1 MDEPGPSSSSSFGY
15 DATSREAMYKNRG
28 MTSDV
33 MRKRREEACAEI
45 RKARRLDDLNK
56 RRQIDLAPPEIIE
69 DPDYE
74 PESNAQ
80 SCSAWSQVITMA
92 DHEQPCTAM
101 DERIIAKL
109 YGECTREIEESLDFY
124 RRRFRTSNASDV
136 ADEIVALNIIPRIVE
151 LLHTGPSLN
160 IRRTATHVI
169 GAIVSICSTHTEA
182 IVKSGVVPYLIDLI
196 GNPDRELREL
206 TLFALGNIAAE
217 CCEYRDL
224 CIEYGMAQKMTM
236 IPDGMTLM
244 EARCAVWAASNLCR
258 GKEPPVDLEK
268 ISVLL
273 PLFNEALYSND
284 TLIIS
289 DACRAFGRLLDAIPE
304 SSYKYILKPSTV
316 ECLVEHMGNPNS
328 KISLAALLAVGN
340 IVSGDDEQTQN
351 VVCCTN
357 ALNNIHRL
365 LLDGDQKTKREVCW
379 VLSNIA
385 AGTSSQIQTIFD
397 AGIIPS
403 LIQIL
408 KTETF
413 QIRSEACWVIANA
426 VTGGSKEHI
435 TRIVNEGALTPLSD
449 MLTVMDCSVVVVVLK
464 TLAGILECGESYKV
478 NGKNPYSAMLEELNV
493 IDKLEFL
500 MLSTNTEIFF
510 KACAIMEKYY
520 LCDDDEQDEA
530 ASKRNSDAIDSVVT
544 FEIKDFIEITISQL
558 MEKKKSFCEFSY
570 KLVILD
576 PRRYRGMTHIN
587 NIMLA
592 IHNIKR

>member
-124 RRRFRTSNASDV
+124 RRRFRTSNFSAAYFLNGNASDV

-365 LLDGDQKTKREVCW
+365 LLDGDQKRSVKY
-379 VLSNIA
+379 
-385 AGTSSQIQTIFD
+385 AGYYR
-397 AGIIPS
+397 
-403 LIQIL
+403 IL
-408 KTETF
+408 LL
-413 QIRSEACWVIANA
+413 ACWVIANA

-464 TLAGILECGESYKV
+464 TLAGILECGESYKGGNV
-478 NGKNPYSAMLEELNV
+478 DDTFVNYIGNMGFLGKCSSDINGKNPYSAMLEELNV

-530 ASKRNSDAIDSVVT
+530 ASKRNSDAIDSVGKAINH
-544 FEIKDFIEITISQL
+544 FN
-558 MEKKKSFCEFSY
+558 FS
-570 KLVILD
+570 
-576 PRRYRGMTHIN
+576 
-587 NIMLA
+587 
-592 IHNIKR
+592 

>member
-1 MDEPGPSSSSSFGY
+1 MSKQKDIL
-15 DATSREAMYKNRG
+15 G
-28 MTSDV
+28 MTSDA
-33 MRKRREEACAEI
+33 MRKRREEVCAEI
-45 RKARRLDDLNK
+45 RKARRFDDLNK
-56 RRQIDLAPPEIIE
+56 RRQIDLAPPEIVE
-69 DPDYE
+69 
-74 PESNAQ
+74 ESEF
-80 SCSAWSQVITMA
+80 V
-92 DHEQPCTAM
+92 CTTM

-109 YGECTREIEESLDFY
+109 YGECPEDIEQSLDFY
-124 RRRFRTSNASDV
+124 RRRFRASNASNV
-136 ADEIVALNIIPRIVE
+136 ADEIVALNLIPRIVE
-151 LLHTGPSLN
+151 LLQAGPTLN
-160 IRRTATHVI
+160 MRRTATHIV

-182 IVKSGVVPYLIDLI
+182 IVKSGVVPCLVDLI

-224 CIEYGMAQKMTM
+224 CIKYGMAQRMAM

-258 GKEPPVDLEK
+258 GKKPPVDLEK
-268 ISVLL
+268 ISINFRYKFMSLVMREFLISVLL

-289 DACRAFGRLLDAIPE
+289 DACRAFGRLLDATPE
-304 SSYKYILKPSTV
+304 SSYKYILKPNTV
-316 ECLVEHMGNPNS
+316 ECLVEHMGNPNL

-351 VVCCTN
+351 VVSCTN

-397 AGIIPS
+397 AGIVPS

-426 VTGGSKEHI
+426 VAGGNKEHI
-435 TRIVNEGALTPLSD
+435 TRIVREGALTPLSD

-464 TLAGILECGESYKV
+464 TLAEILECGEYYKGSV
-478 NGKNPYSAMLEELNV
+478 QL
-493 IDKLEFL
+493 F
-500 MLSTNTEIFF
+500 TNLIRS
-510 KACAIMEKYY
+510 
-520 LCDDDEQDEA
+520 L
-530 ASKRNSDAIDSVVT
+530 
-544 FEIKDFIEITISQL
+544 FI
-558 MEKKKSFCEFSY
+558 SFS
-570 KLVILD
+570 
-576 PRRYRGMTHIN
+576 
-587 NIMLA
+587 NI
-592 IHNIKR
+592 